1 MCIYTCV
8 YMYACSMIQHNA
20 LDRIRIAEL
29 GTHCRFAHSPF
40 LMNEILPHLLQTL
53 ARTGV
58 VGDGDLSIVC
68 F

>member
-29 GTHCRFAHSPF
+29 GTHLKLAHNPF
-40 LMNEILPHLLQTL
+40 LMNAVLPHFLQTL